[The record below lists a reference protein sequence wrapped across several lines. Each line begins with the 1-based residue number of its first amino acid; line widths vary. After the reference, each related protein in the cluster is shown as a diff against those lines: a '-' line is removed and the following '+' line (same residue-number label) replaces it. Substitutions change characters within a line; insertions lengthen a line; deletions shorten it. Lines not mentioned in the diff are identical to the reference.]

1 MTRDRRVLPHN
12 LDCEAS
18 VLGGVLCRNEMLG
31 QLKDLEIDDFYDH
44 RHKVVFEA
52 MRNLDAAGKPIDVVM
67 LESEIQRGGKLDA
80 VGGIAFL
87 GELALKVPTP
97 ENTLAYA
104 EIVRSHRTDVL
115 AMLELEERRERA
127 LKWAEL
133 ELDGDW
139 VSETIGALQ
148 RIDERR
154 KPAAD
159 GFRSAAVRVA
169 GERHQRQKLA
179 ARQMKYGVPYLDDV
193 FRAILPVDTIL
204 LGAETGLGKTELAL
218 NVATANVRA
227 GYRVAYFA
235 LEAEENELEMR
246 EKHRWLSRQLYL
258 RKLAGSRDLPF
269 VDWYL
274 GHCDDLVPPELDAE
288 ADAWIGE
295 HLAGLLTYY
304 RGRIFG
310 ARELTAA
317 IEGIHHQVDMIVVDH
332 LHYIDA
338 REDQD
343 ENRSLTETLT
353 RIRELTLLVQK
364 PILVVAHMRKKDER
378 LKQIVPTLG
387 DFHGTSNLTK
397 IATHVITIARAEVE
411 SPKWYL
417 APTYMIGLKD
427 RRAGA
432 VPLVALCMFDKRTRA
447 YEDTYTLG
455 RLTKGRTAWEQLK
468 QLEVPSWARCYR
480 QLELEV

>member
-1 MTRDRRVLPHN
+1 MSNRRLLPHN

-18 VLGGVLCRNEMLG
+18 VLGGVILRNEVLR
-31 QLKDLEIDDFYDH
+31 DLTELERDDFYDH
-44 RHKVVFEA
+44 RHKAVFEA
-52 MRNLDAAGKPIDVVM
+52 MRNLEAAGAPIDVVT
-67 LESEIQRGGKLDA
+67 LEAELQKAGKLDA
-80 VGGIAFL
+80 VGGVAFF
-87 GELALKVPTP
+87 GELALKVPTAD
-97 ENTLAYA
+97 NVLAYA
-104 EIVRSHRTDVL
+104 AIVREHATSRQ
-115 AMLELEERRERA
+115 AILEVDARRDRG
-127 LKWAEL
+127 LQWAER
-133 ELDGDW
+133 ELDSDW

-154 KPAAD
+154 KPASN
-159 GFRSAAVRVA
+159 GFRSAAVRVL
-169 GERHQRQKLA
+169 GERAQRQQLS
-179 ARQMKYGVPYLDDV
+179 ARQMRYGVPYLDDV

-227 GYRVAYFA
+227 GNRVGYFA

-246 EKHRWLSRQLYL
+246 EKHRWLSRQIYL
-258 RKLAGSRDLPF
+258 RRIAGSRDLPF

-274 GHCDDLVPPELDAE
+274 GKCDDLVSPELDAE
-288 ADAWIGE
+288 ADAWIAE
-295 HLAGLLTYY
+295 HLAGLMTYY

-310 ARELTAA
+310 AKELTSA
-317 IEGIHHQVDMIVVDH
+317 IEASHRDLDMIVVDH
-332 LHYIDA
+332 LHYVDA
-338 REDQD
+338 RDDQD
-343 ENRSLTETLT
+343 ENRALTETLT
-353 RIRELTLLVQK
+353 RIRELTLEVKK
-364 PILVVAHMRKKDER
+364 PMLVVAHMRKKDER

-397 IATHVITIARAEVE
+397 IATHVITIARAEIE

-417 APTYMIGLKD
+417 APTYMVGLKD

-432 VPLVALCMFDKRTRA
+432 MPLVALSMYDKRTRV

-468 QLEVPSWARCYR
+468 PVDAPSWARGYR
-480 QLELEV
+480 QLELDV